1 MLSDEAKRELKAMA
15 QSAQV
20 REDFERVRQIA
31 AQLDQQGGPHL
42 DRFVR
47 FLTDVT
53 RMFPHVY
60 RPVAPIEYKNVRL

>member
-1 MLSDEAKRELKAMA
+1 MLSEEAKRELKAMA
-15 QSAQV
+15 RSAQV

-31 AQLDQQGGPHL
+31 AKLDQQGGPHL

-53 RMFPHVY
+53 RLFPHSF
-60 RPVAPIEYKNVRL
+60 RPVAPVEYKNARL